1 MASPTAWIHCHL
13 YCALLGPGVGQA
25 LGVADTAVVVACFP
39 TGPDRELQTVRRAM
53 IDFLQNHTDGNRPP
67 ACPALDP
74 IRCAVL

>member
-1 MASPTAWIHCHL
+1 MSTVHRR
-13 YCALLGPGVGQA
+13 A
-25 LGVADTAVVVACFP
+25 LGRDRRWAWQTPRVRVCFP

-53 IDFLQNHTDGNRPP
+53 VDFLQNHTDGNRPP